1 MKTPQTIEVL
11 GLVVQVKNIKNN
23 DFVSLT
29 DIARRK
35 NTTAPKDVVRNRL
48 RLHNTIEYM
57 GLWESIN
64 NPNFNRVEFD
74 SFKSEA

>member
-1 MKTPQTIEVL
+1 MQKTPHIEVL
-11 GLVVQVKNIKNN
+11 GLVVQVKKIENN

-29 DIARRK
+29 DIAKWK

-48 RLHNTIEYM
+48 RLYNTIEYM